1 MKITLN
7 QDPPDEEELEGDD
20 RGEGEDEGA
29 GAGGGRGVRLPVR
42 WNLGDTLRRPFQR
55 GLDLLPLQ
63 ERGLMPQMKCE
74 CKKIQIQI
82 QIQRQKRGLM
92 PQMKC
97 ECECRGAEL
106 EEAKQRC
113 QGREGVSFWDE
124 R

>member
-29 GAGGGRGVRLPVR
+29 GAGGGRGVRVPVR

-63 ERGLMPQMKCE
+63 E
-74 CKKIQIQI
+74 
-82 QIQRQKRGLM
+82 RGLM